1 MKHMVVSQKEYHK
14 RYHRK
19 YPIRYMLRSAKN
31 RAKKFDLVFDLVE
44 GDLTLPEFCPILG
57 IKLEVSTDGRG
68 NPQAAS
74 LDRIDN
80 KKGYTKDNVQIIS
93 LLANQMKSTA
103 TKEELI
109 KFANW
114 IKQTYE

>member
-80 KKGYTKDNVQIIS
+80 TKGYIKGNIEVIS
-93 LLANQMKSTA
+93 RLANMMKQTATREQLLA
-103 TKEELI
+103 
-109 KFANW
+109 FANN
-114 IKQTYE
+114 ILRRFN

>member
-19 YPIRYMLRSAKN
+19 YPIRYILRSAKN
-31 RAKKFDLVFDLVE
+31 RAKKYNLAFDLVE
-44 GDLTLPEFCPILG
+44 GDLVMPEFCPILG
-57 IKLEVSTDGRG
+57 IKLEVSKDGRG

-74 LDRIDN
+74 LDRVDN
-80 KKGYTKDNVQIIS
+80 TKGYTKDNVQIIS
-93 LLANQMKSTA
+93 FLANQMKSTA
-103 TKEELI
+103 NKDELI